1 MREKILELDARYIL
15 PTYKRQPGVFVRG
28 KGARIWDS
36 EGKEY
41 LDFLAGIAVDALGHC
56 HPAMVAAMHE
66 QAQTLI
72 HTSNHLL
79 TEPQVRLAEK
89 LCQLTGMDRVFF
101 ANDGTTAVEAAL
113 KIAKK
118 HGLSKCPEGD
128 YEFVSLH
135 RSFHGRTLGALA
147 ATGQEKYQKSFRPL
161 IPGFRYVTADN
172 ELELHQAV
180 NKKTA
185 AVLVEPI
192 QGEGGLTTMTA
203 AYLGEIRRLCDEI
216 DAFMIVD
223 EVQTGM
229 GRTGFWLAIQ
239 RFGIKPDMVILAKAL
254 GGGFPIGACL
264 TRKGSNT
271 ILEAGDHGSTFGG
284 SALACATALA
294 VLNTIESE
302 GLLQNAV
309 ERGAELALG
318 LQAIGDPIVEV
329 RGHGLMRG
337 AILNRPIAREI
348 VAACLKNGLII
359 NATDESTLRF
369 VPPLIITSG
378 DVAESLQTL
387 RDAIVSV
394 KLL

>member
-1 MREKILELDARYIL
+1 MREEIEQLDAKHIL

-89 LCQLTGMDRVFF
+89 LCQITGMDRVFF
-101 ANDGTTAVEAAL
+101 ANDGTTAVECAL

-118 HGLSKCPEGD
+118 HGLSKCPDGH

-147 ATGQEKYQKSFRPL
+147 ATAQEKYQKSFRPL
-161 IPGFRYVTADN
+161 IPGFRYVTANN
-172 ELELHQAV
+172 ELELHAAM

-185 AVLVEPI
+185 AVIVEPI
-192 QGEGGLTTMTA
+192 QGEGGLTTMSPE
-203 AYLGEIRRLCDEI
+203 YLCSIRELCDTN
-216 DAFMIVD
+216 DALMIVD

-229 GRTGFWLAIQ
+229 GRTGFWLAIHRTKIQ
-239 RFGIKPDMVILAKAL
+239 PDLVVLAKAL
-254 GGGFPIGACL
+254 GSGFPIGACL
-264 TRKGSNT
+264 TRGRTNL
-271 ILEAGDHGSTFGG
+271 ILESGEHGSTFGG
-284 SALACATALA
+284 SALACATAFS
-294 VLNTIESE
+294 VLNTIEGE
-302 GLLQNAV
+302 GLLQNAQ
-309 ERGAELALG
+309 ERGYELAQG
-318 LQAIGDPIVEV
+318 LLAIGDPIIEV

-337 AILNRPIAREI
+337 AILNRPIARDI
-348 VAACLKNGLII
+348 VRACLDRGLII
-359 NATDESTLRF
+359 NATDETTLRF
-369 VPPLIITSG
+369 VPPLIISS
-378 DVAESLQTL
+378 DEVQECL
-387 RDAIVSV
+387 RVLRAVMGE
-394 KLL
+394 LG